1 MISGDP
7 LVPGAAA
14 LGDARTYLRIEGVE
28 EDGLVGRLVGTAAEL
43 CERFTGQALIAR
55 GFTETLA
62 SRGSWMRLGVTP
74 VGVIAGVEALGADGV
89 ATPLAP
95 DAYAIDIDAN
105 GDGWVR
111 ISQSLDAAR
120 VRVSYQAGL
129 ATEWTAL
136 PEALRQG
143 VARLVAHLFTH
154 RDTADG
160 GGPPAA
166 VTALWRPWRRMR
178 LR

>member
-1 MISGDP
+1 MISGET

-14 LGDARTYLRIEGVE
+14 LGEAKAYLRVVGVD
-28 EDGLVGRLVGTAAEL
+28 EDSLIGRLTGSATEL

-55 GFTETLA
+55 GFSETLPL
-62 SRGSWMRLGVTP
+62 SGSWTRLGVTP
-74 VGVIAGVEALGADGV
+74 VSVISGVEVLEADGA
-89 ATPLAP
+89 ATPLA
-95 DAYAIDIDAN
+95 AESYAIDIDAN

-111 ISQSLDAAR
+111 VTQPLEAAR

-129 ATEWTAL
+129 AADWTAL

-154 RDTADG
+154 RDVPDG